1 MMDTEDRL
9 DERGQEGVGGQGR
22 DALSLMM
29 EKVRA
34 IPQLRESNDAN

>member
-1 MMDTEDRL
+1 MKGDME
-9 DERGQEGVGGQGR
+9 ERGNAGR
-22 DALSLMM
+22 DVLSLMI

>member
-1 MMDTEDRL
+1 MDTEDRL
-9 DERGQEGVGGQGR
+9 DERRQEGEGDAGR
-22 DALSLMM
+22 AALSLMI